1 MSFGLESE
9 QAVYASVCVWS
20 LTCLLKTH
28 KEIDQAHVWT
38 AIVEIKQVV
47 RLDGAH
53 THTHLLNMIPM
64 SLTGLQ
70 SR

>member
-53 THTHLLNMIPM
+53 THTLVEHDTYESHRIAI
-64 SLTGLQ
+64 
-70 SR
+70 